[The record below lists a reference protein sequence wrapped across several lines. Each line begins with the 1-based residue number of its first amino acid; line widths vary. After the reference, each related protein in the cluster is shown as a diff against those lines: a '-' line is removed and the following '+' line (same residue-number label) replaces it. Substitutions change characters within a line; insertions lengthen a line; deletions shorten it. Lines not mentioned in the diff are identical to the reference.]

1 MKIIPVMVHGVLD
14 YVTAAVLAV
23 LPRWLGWNSNV
34 TRLLT
39 TLSVFTVIYSL
50 LTRYPLGLWK
60 VIPFKGH
67 LLIDALNGIAL
78 STSPAWLPEGKGR
91 PRAALVALGLF
102 EVVAPLL
109 SKTEQE

>member
-1 MKIIPVMVHGVLD
+1 MRIIPVTVHGVLD
-14 YVTAAVLAV
+14 YVTAAALAV

-39 TLSVFTVIYSL
+39 TLSVFTVVYSL
-50 LTRYPLGLWK
+50 LTRYPLGVWK

-67 LLIDALNGIAL
+67 LLIDALSGVLL

-102 EVVAPLL
+102 EIVAPLL
-109 SKTEQE
+109 SRTEQE